1 MAKKTKT
8 AERTVTKEEYAR
20 GLRARLVA
28 VVMVATVIIW
38 LGLQWVFA
46 RDGVSTRV
54 AILFDLLA
62 LAAFV
67 WSMVNIY
74 WIWRARQ
81 AEKEE

>member
-8 AERTVTKEEYAR
+8 AERTVTKEEYAM

-38 LGLQWVFA
+38 LGLQWVFS